1 MQNAECRMQ
10 GPPSRATHPPS
21 SVAALR
27 RVDASRITFHAPRIT
42 HHAPRSTHS
51 APRPSPAFHAD
62 RAVDGHRHHGHP
74 GRHRPADASGLKP
87 NAKVAATRQLL
98 DAIGRAA
105 SSLSASAPPSIWFS
119 SPLTSGRTPR
129 LPPGTPMTGPKR
141 QTCRQAAHR
150 IRLCLFAQHGRSA
163 GRAYPA
169 VFVLM
174 ENLAARRYI
183 SPEKFIPP
191 PSPTAPPPLVLGI
204 NANGGTNGVIAYRVY
219 GFNYTNAVPF
229 PAETNKG
236 VPGARPYIRLPYI
249 AFDATGQ
256 LMSSPSGQPELIPLS
271 EGSVSYGARPQHQG
285 RPKSVGAGKR
295 ASGRQHD

>member
-1 MQNAECRMQ
+1 MVIAIM
-10 GPPSRATHPPS
+10 GIL
-21 SVAALR
+21 AAIALPTLR
-27 RVDASRITFHAPRIT
+27 
-42 HHAPRSTHS
+42 
-51 APRPSPAFHAD
+51 
-62 RAVDGHRHHGHP
+62 
-74 GRHRPADASGLKP
+74 GLKP

-98 DAIGRAA
+98 DAIGRARQLA
-105 SSLSASAPPSIWFS
+105 ISQRTSVYMVFV
-119 SPLTSGRTPR
+119 SPNFWTDPAAAAWNANDWAQATNLFDKQLTGYAYVCLRSMGDQPGVHTPR
-129 LPPGTPMTGPKR
+129 YLSSWKTLPQG
-141 QTCRQAAHR
+141 A
-150 IRLCLFAQHGRSA
+150 
-163 GRAYPA
+163 
-169 VFVLM
+169 
-174 ENLAARRYI
+174 YI

-271 EGSVSYGARPQHQG
+271 EGSVSYARDPNTKAAQKASAQVNERPAGNTTDNYSLVAIDRLTG
-285 RPKSVGAGKR
+285 RARVERRKV
-295 ASGRQHD
+295 Q